1 MWDRLCDI
9 LNAAQGKQVLIVG
22 DFMLDRYLYG
32 DAERISPEAPVPVLR
47 IIRENSALG
56 GAGSVAADVAALGA
70 ACHCVGV
77 VGGDADSK
85 LIRDM
90 LGACGVNAAGLVT
103 DPSRPTTR
111 KTRLIGLAQHRHR
124 QQLIRIDEEVTRTVD
139 DAITASLIQQIEA
152 VIGQCDAI
160 CLEDY
165 GKGVMTPA
173 LVAAVLKAA
182 KRRGTPVLVDPA
194 PTNDY
199 RLYHGATAITPN
211 RSETERVLGSR
222 ISDMDAVRRQAA
234 AIHTACGPTHVFVTL
249 DAEGMALIGPAGAFE
264 HIPTKPREVYDVTGA
279 GDEVLA
285 ALAVSLAGGAT
296 LVEAGTIA
304 NVAGGLEVEK
314 FGCVPIARDELMA
327 ELLAESHKHLGKIRA
342 LPELLPE
349 IKRRRKLGHTVA
361 FTNGCYDLVHAGH
374 AQTFAFA
381 RGNAD
386 LLVVGLNSDASV
398 ARQGKGDDRPYVG
411 QADRA
416 ALLAAL
422 ADVDYIVLFDDDTPA
437 ALIEAIE
444 PDVLVKGADW
454 ATKTVVGQDVVERR
468 GGRVLLA
475 PMRPGLS
482 STSLAE
488 RIRRAGK

>member
-9 LNAAQGKQVLIVG
+9 LNAAQGKRVLIVG

-70 ACHCVGV
+70 ICHCVGV
-77 VGGDADSK
+77 VGADTDARQ
-85 LIRDM
+85 IQDM
-90 LGACGVNAAGLVT
+90 LAARGADASGLIP
-103 DPSRPTTR
+103 DPTRPTTR

-124 QQLIRIDEEVTRTVD
+124 QQLIRIDEEVVLPVS
-139 DAITASLIQQIEA
+139 DAITRGLIKQVEA
-152 VIGQCDAI
+152 VIGQCDAV

-173 LVAAVLKAA
+173 LVSAVINAAS
-182 KRRGTPVLVDPA
+182 RRGTPVLVDPA

-211 RSETERVLGSR
+211 RSETERVLGR
-222 ISDMDAVRRQAA
+222 RLPDISAVREHAA
-234 AIHTACGPTHVFVTL
+234 AIYATCGTTHVFVTL
-249 DAEGMALIGPAGAFE
+249 DAEGMALIGPGGSFE
-264 HIPTKPREVYDVTGA
+264 HVPTRPRDVYDVTGA

-285 ALAVSLAGGAT
+285 ALAVSLAAGAS
-296 LVEAGTIA
+296 LAEAATIA
-304 NVAGGLEVEK
+304 NVAGGLEVGK
-314 FGCVPIARDELMA
+314 FGCVPIERDELMA
-327 ELLAESHKHLGKIRA
+327 ELLAESHKHLGKIRTLA
-342 LPELLPE
+342 ELLPE
-349 IKRRRKLGHTVA
+349 IKRRRDLGHKVA
-361 FTNGCYDLVHAGH
+361 FTNGCFDLVHAGH

-381 RGNAD
+381 RSHAD
-386 LLVVGLNSDASV
+386 LLVVGLNSDRSV
-398 ARQGKGDDRPYVG
+398 SGQGKGNGRPFVG

-422 ADVDYIVLFDDDTPA
+422 ADVDYIVLFDDDTPL
-437 ALIEAIE
+437 ALIEALM

-454 ATKTVVGQDVVERR
+454 ANKTVVGQEVVERR

-475 PMRPGLS
+475 PMREGLS
-482 STSLAE
+482 STILAQ
-488 RIRRAGK
+488 RIRQAVE

>member
-77 VGGDADSK
+77 VGADSDAQQV
-85 LIRDM
+85 RDM
-90 LGACGVNAAGLVT
+90 LVARGVDARGLIT
-103 DPSRPTTR
+103 DSTRPTTR

-124 QQLIRIDEEVTRTVD
+124 QQLIRIDEEVVSPVD
-139 DAITASLIQQIEA
+139 EAITRELIKQVEA

-173 LVAAVLKAA
+173 LVSAVLKSAA
-182 KRRGTPVLVDPA
+182 RRGTPVLVDPA

-199 RLYHGATAITPN
+199 RLYHGATALTPN
-211 RSETERVLGSR
+211 RSETERVLGRRLPDIAS
-222 ISDMDAVRRQAA
+222 VRSNAK
-234 AIHTACGPTHVFVTL
+234 AIHAACGTTHVFVTL
-249 DAEGMALIGPAGAFE
+249 DAEGMALLGPGGSFE
-264 HIPTKPREVYDVTGA
+264 HVSTKPRDVYDVTGA

-285 ALAVSLAGGAT
+285 ALAVSLAAGAT
-296 LVEAGTIA
+296 LPEAAAIA
-304 NVAGGLEVEK
+304 NVAGGLEVGK
-314 FGCVPIARDELMA
+314 FGCVPIERDELMA
-327 ELLAESHKHLGKIRA
+327 ELLAESHKHLGKIRS
-342 LPELLPE
+342 LGELLPE
-349 IKRRRKLGHTVA
+349 LKRRRDLGHKIA
-361 FTNGCYDLVHAGH
+361 FTNGCFDLVHAGH

-381 RGNAD
+381 RSNAD
-386 LLVVGLNSDASV
+386 LLVVGLNSDRSV
-398 ARQGKGDDRPYVG
+398 SGQGKGNGRPFVG

-422 ADVDYIVLFDDDTPA
+422 ADVDYIVFFDDDTPA

-454 ATKTVVGQDVVERR
+454 ANKKVVGQDVVERR

-475 PMRPGLS
+475 PMREGLS
-482 STSLAE
+482 STILAD
-488 RIRRAGK
+488 RIRKADH